1 MREPPDMG
9 RIPTGTCRH
18 CKRPLHF
25 MVEAAD
31 WCDNLGW
38 YLCPAPNISKHY
50 PVDPIE
56 GIDY

>member
-1 MREPPDMG
+1 MG
-9 RIPTGTCRH
+9 LIPTGTCRY
-18 CKRPLHF
+18 CRRPLHF
-25 MVEAAD
+25 VVDAAD

-38 YLCPAPNISKHY
+38 YFCSAPNISKHY